1 MTPHLREIIATTT
14 APLRAVTSA
23 VAGAAAPVAR
33 RWWNNPL
40 LRHASRLHR
49 FPLAGVRRVLPWLA
63 ALLMVLAI
71 AGWVLAESFAG
82 RALGALLTLAS
93 LGVMVVLPA
102 AVAPLA
108 AWVASSQAAMVRR
121 DPSLLNDIPPAEFAW
136 GLTLSAL
143 WRLRWPLVAA
153 LALTPAFVVG
163 VLRLDVVSFT
173 AWSESA
179 ETLAGA
185 TAASRAVWLLPGGG
199 VPVFRLGMRALSAG
213 LLVWT
218 GLPLLATLGVLAG
231 LLLPEPVLS
240 LLAALLGGTAVAAAV
255 VIAWHYLSLM
265 PFLFGPGEAI
275 RLALLAGLLFGAGHA
290 ARGVNDASARLLSSG
305 RIEHI
310 H

>member
-23 VAGAAAPVAR
+23 VAGVTAPVAR

-49 FPLAGVRRVLPWLA
+49 FPLAGVRRALPWLA
-63 ALLMVLAI
+63 GLLMALAI
-71 AGWVLAESFAG
+71 TGWVAAETLGG

-93 LGVMVVLPA
+93 LGVMVVLAA
-102 AVAPLA
+102 AVPPLA
-108 AWVASSQAAMVRR
+108 AWVATSQAAMVRR
-121 DPSLLNDIPPAEFAW
+121 DPSMLNDIPPAEFAW
-136 GLTLSAL
+136 GLALSAL
-143 WRLRWPLVAA
+143 WWLRWPLVAA
-153 LALTPAFVVG
+153 LALTPAFIVG

-179 ETLAGA
+179 EVLSGA
-185 TAASRAVWLLPGGG
+185 TAASRAVWLLPSGG

-218 GLPLLATLGVLAG
+218 GLPLLATLGVLAA
-231 LLLPEPVLS
+231 LLLPEPTLS
-240 LLAALLGGTAVAAAV
+240 LLAALLGGAAVAAAV

-275 RLALLAGLLFGAGHA
+275 RLALLVGLLVAVGHA
-290 ARGVNDASARLLSSG
+290 ARRVNDANARLLAPG
-305 RIEHI
+305 GVEHV
-310 H
+310 